1 FPYAI
6 HNVFSV
12 RRPAREAAIEG
23 AAREFTLFG
32 AVRTNH
38 DQLRGLGFAIV
49 KNRAVSENNPLPIRR
64 PRCRKSSSS
73 LLFEELFAVRAVQV
87 ARVNCNLI
95 EGDNSECGDIPEGA
109 KGQFAGARNRREFA
123 RVSEIEGLFLRVE
136 RLVLFR
142 IVFELL
148 VNQLLAIG

>member
-1 FPYAI
+1 LLEVGAIRPDGEDFVRVCAACIAREPDAVTQRRPHGEVVVSGSERGVLAVVQVQDLNAPVVLFPYAI

-64 PRCRKSSSS
+64 PRWRKSSSS
-73 LLFEELFAVRAVQV
+73 VLLEELFAVRA
-87 ARVNCNLI
+87 
-95 EGDNSECGDIPEGA
+95 
-109 KGQFAGARNRREFA
+109 
-123 RVSEIEGLFLRVE
+123 
-136 RLVLFR
+136 
-142 IVFELL
+142 
-148 VNQLLAIG
+148 